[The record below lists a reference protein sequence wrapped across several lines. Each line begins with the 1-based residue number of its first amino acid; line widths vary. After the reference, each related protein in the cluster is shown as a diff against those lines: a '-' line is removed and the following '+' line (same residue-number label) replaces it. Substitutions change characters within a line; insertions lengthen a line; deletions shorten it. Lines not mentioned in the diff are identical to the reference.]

1 MTKYKLSN
9 KQKKQKK
16 TKYFMTEKLS
26 HVKIIQYNEQINILE
41 IIN

>member
-9 KQKKQKK
+9 KPKIN
-16 TKYFMTEKLS
+16 KYVMREKPL
-26 HVKIIQYNEQINILE
+26 HVKIIEYNKQINILE

>member
-9 KQKKQKK
+9 KQKKLNV
-16 TKYFMTEKLS
+16 TREKPS
-26 HVKIIQYNEQINILE
+26 FVKIIEYNEQINILE